1 MCVVVEV
8 RSASVGVGSAV
19 KMPKVVFVRKSAKR
33 IRHAWNV
40 FIDIE
45 KHIKITKK
53 CSRESHVLNVL
64 LGVVDAGRVS
74 VSVSAFKKMNP

>member
-1 MCVVVEV
+1 MLLKLLFPTMCVVVEV

-45 KHIKITKK
+45 KHIKITKNAPG
-53 CSRESHVLNVL
+53 SHMFSMSSWV
-64 LGVVDAGRVS
+64 
-74 VSVSAFKKMNP
+74 